1 MLQHNLGAVLGVVV
15 PVVLALAVVLVAVP
29 LGLVPVLALERV
41 FLACED
47 LAAAQ
52 SGLAVASKTEHDMK
66 PQLYVEYIP
75 PSWPTMDPTC
85 FCTPTLAPERPR
97 AASPHPR
104 PHHATS

>member
-52 SGLAVASKTEHDMK
+52 SGLAVASKTEHDVK
-66 PQLYVEYIP
+66 PQLHVGSRFKYPFLSLHTI
-75 PSWPTMDPTC
+75 TT
-85 FCTPTLAPERPR
+85 
-97 AASPHPR
+97 AS
-104 PHHATS
+104 ASIFGVNC

>member
-1 MLQHNLGAVLGVVV
+1 M
-15 PVVLALAVVLVAVP
+15 ALAVVLVAVP

-75 PSWPTMDPTC
+75 IYTTI
-85 FCTPTLAPERPR
+85 LANHG
-97 AASPHPR
+97 SNLLLHPH
-104 PHHATS
+104 TGS